1 MNARPVFDTLWMAGK
16 IEASKSSTA
25 FGKSE
30 SSHETNAKPTKC
42 SRITFSEWLLFKVY
56 KAKPTMAYNGI
67 LFNGRPFH
75 QRHCSVASGC
85 FFLDMFMC
93 HFSSVQRRSFRFMSP
108 TTVDLPVVAHLQHGR
123 KSGAGVLGAC
133 LDATEIENWLL
144 KKVSSV
150 KWKHVGWWSSDW
162 VFIQEIH
169 ENCTAFQLPKWKK
182 LRPLTSHYIAAMAI
196 SRALSGSWVAHV
208 KMRRCEMWTVEPR

>member
-1 MNARPVFDTLWMAGK
+1 MFHFDHIANSLKGTPWIQEWGVRFPFPIILTEDMNARPVFDTLWMAGK
-16 IEASKSSTA
+16 IQASKSSTA

-56 KAKPTMAYNGI
+56 KAKPTMAYDGI
-67 LFNGRPFH
+67 FFNGRPFH

-133 LDATEIENWLL
+133 LDATESESVCWKRCLLSSENMW
-144 KKVSSV
+144 VGDPMIGSSFR
-150 KWKHVGWWSSDW
+150 KFMEIPQHSSC
-162 VFIQEIH
+162 QSEK
-169 ENCTAFQLPKWKK
+169 N
-182 LRPLTSHYIAAMAI
+182 
-196 SRALSGSWVAHV
+196 
-208 KMRRCEMWTVEPR
+208 